1 MSENDVVNE
10 STGVSRRRLLKS
22 VGLVGVTAGALG
34 APELA
39 SARPQRRSA
48 GKDYTIGCSF
58 PLTGPLAS
66 DGEQMKNGVTLA
78 ADEINAAGGIAGS
91 KIKLSI
97 VCPSD
102 VVILVSWRP
111 IRSCSPCLRCAA
123 VGARSRA
130 RAPRARRP

>member
-22 VGLVGVTAGALG
+22 VGLVGVTAGALA

-39 SARPQRRSA
+39 SARPQRRGAA

-66 DGEQMKNGVTLA
+66 DGEQMKNGTSLA
-78 ADEINAAGGIAGS
+78 VDEINAAGGIAGS

-97 VCPSD
+97 LDTD
-102 VVILVSWRP
+102 VTDPAKIKTSLQKHINDKVDALYEGYLI
-111 IRSCSPCLRCAA
+111 
-123 VGARSRA
+123 
-130 RAPRARRP
+130 